1 MKVFVSYPKAL
12 FVLHTNANCPEIKVE
27 AQQGQRVVIITNDN
41 IVDVIQ
47 LFINE
52 NWKFSSTKG
61 KEDLWLDLT
70 LNNPKLEESLVFIVR
85 AILGTYYKPFLQ
97 SQIIYHC

>member
-12 FVLHTNANCPEIKVE
+12 FVLHTNANCPEIMVE

-97 SQIIYHC
+97 SQVVYHC